1 MAAIVGYAGAVKVGA
16 NAVASVKQWEL
27 PLLADKYDVTSLG
40 VAAPGWKSYLAGLTG
55 AEAKVDVFLD
65 PTDTNG
71 QIALQNA
78 ILNGTSVTL
87 NLYTTASHFFGGTAF
102 VVGMDIKAPVNG
114 PIEAALTAV
123 FSGAISY
130 T

>member
-1 MAAIVGYAGAVKVGA
+1 MAAIVGYAGNVKVGS

-27 PLLADKYDVTSLG
+27 PLAADKYDVTGLG
-40 VAAPGWKSYLAGLTG
+40 LAAPGWKSYLAGLTG

-71 QIALQNA
+71 QVAIQSA
-78 ILNGTSVTL
+78 ILAGTSITL
-87 NLYTTASHFFGGTAF
+87 NLYTTSSHYFGGTAY
-102 VVGMDIKAPVNG
+102 VTGMDIKTPVNG
-114 PIEAALTAV
+114 PIEAALTCI
-123 FSGAISY
+123 FSGAITY